1 MSALCRCI
9 PKHAGVDCRI
19 LLQHPIDSA
28 EGVWCC
34 LQDATTCKNHPY
46 LHASMWM
53 APLPHEDSHVIKGKT
68 GAPLSGCH
76 LDVHSHPSACQPLL
90 PSFGSWTQIA
100 VPMHM

>member
-1 MSALCRCI
+1 M
-9 PKHAGVDCRI
+9 
-19 LLQHPIDSA
+19 
-28 EGVWCC
+28 
-34 LQDATTCKNHPY
+34 QDETTCKNHPY

-76 LDVHSHPSACQPLL
+76 LDVHSHAVARQPLL